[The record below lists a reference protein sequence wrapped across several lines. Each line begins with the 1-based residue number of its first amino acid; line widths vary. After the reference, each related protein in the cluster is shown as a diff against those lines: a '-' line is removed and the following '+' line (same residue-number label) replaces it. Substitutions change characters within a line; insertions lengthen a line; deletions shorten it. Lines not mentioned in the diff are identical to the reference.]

1 MARASKRFILN
12 FFFFFF
18 FFFHFCLFIYLCSYL
33 YLYLYLFIY
42 LFIYFLY
49 FIFYFYIIYINS
61 EDQDVIGILED
72 IAEYVINTTGFFHSG
87 AEPTIN
93 AMRKSG

>member
-1 MARASKRFILN
+1 MSRASKRLIIITYKYIN
-12 FFFFFF
+12 
-18 FFFHFCLFIYLCSYL
+18 S
-33 YLYLYLFIY
+33 
-42 LFIYFLY
+42 
-49 FIFYFYIIYINS
+49 IFYQQIMTWLNTYNINNILFVNADFIIYNNIS

-93 AMRKSG
+93 AMRKAG

>member
-1 MARASKRFILN
+1 LLVYLFMF
-12 FFFFFF
+12 
-18 FFFHFCLFIYLCSYL
+18 LFIFIFIFI
-33 YLYLYLFIY
+33 YLFIY
-42 LFIYFLY
+42 IFIYFLY